1 MTVVTVDEALDV
13 EHRLIAPDD
22 VVEELG
28 PFLVPI
34 EHGFSKLQ
42 ANVTVF
48 GRE

>member
-1 MTVVTVDEALDV
+1 MTVVTVDEAPDV

-28 PFLVPI
+28 PFLVPR
-34 EHGFSKLQ
+34 EHGFPKLQ